1 MHLKNDCLYSS
12 PMGVAGTDNTTMV
25 CSDGDIR
32 LRGAEPHA
40 GIIEMC
46 VSSVWRSVCASS
58 QSRSEGWANMSRI
71 ACEQLDLNTQGV
83 CVCVGGGDLCVH
95 VCLQGLNEFATLFNS
110 T

>member
-1 MHLKNDCLYSS
+1 
-12 PMGVAGTDNTTMV
+12 MGVAGTDNTTVV

-58 QSRSEGWANMSRI
+58 QSRSEGWANVSRI
-71 ACEQLDLNTQGV
+71 ACEQLDLETQGV
-83 CVCVGGGDLCVH
+83 CVWEGGICVCMCV
-95 VCLQGLNEFATLFNS
+95 CKA
-110 T
+110 